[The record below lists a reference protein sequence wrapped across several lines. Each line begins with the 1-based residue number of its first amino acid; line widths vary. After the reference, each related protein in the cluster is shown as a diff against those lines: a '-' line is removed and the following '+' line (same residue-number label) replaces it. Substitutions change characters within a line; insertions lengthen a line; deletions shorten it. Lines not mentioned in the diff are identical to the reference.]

1 MFYNHDLY
9 QLTKALMPAQALKAA
24 LICII
29 ENAPDDPDDLE
40 YDADSIQQVITLAKD
55 VSISDLEAASVVGQ
69 MLDLLTR
76 IVSGELATNRALR
89 DAEMKITCLMDQGGA
104 ICERFTNEEPSH
116 NSLAQCGA
124 AMLIPLMVK
133 MLHSKAQ
140 GG

>member
-9 QLTKALMPAQALKAA
+9 QMTKSLMPAQALKAA

-29 ENAPDDPDDLE
+29 DNTPDNPDDLE

-55 VSISDLEAASVVGQ
+55 VSISDLEAASIVGQ
-69 MLDLLTR
+69 MLDLLTN
-76 IVSGELATNRALR
+76 IVSGGLNSHNAVTA
-89 DAEMKITCLMDQGGA
+89 AEMKITCLMDQGGA
-104 ICERFTNEEPSH
+104 ICERFANEEPSH

-133 MLHSKAQ
+133 MLQ
-140 GG
+140 